1 MFAVETEDVL
11 QAWALPIE
19 NIIGVDGFVLALTAN
34 PLTSG
39 GGREGSSGCSASS
52 VPPEWFRLSLIEDI
66 SEIKIEDGVGLLH
79 ARAVRARTV
88 ESVRSQSGCAPGS
101 LQKELA
107 DATAVQNARGYL
119 SLEGLLYYVC
129 PTTARLRHV
138 IASRFIAII
147 AMVEGAA

>member
-66 SEIKIEDGVGLLH
+66 SEIKIEEKRFRRQLRFEGDVRERRCFERDSDVG
-79 ARAVRARTV
+79 
-88 ESVRSQSGCAPGS
+88 
-101 LQKELA
+101 
-107 DATAVQNARGYL
+107 
-119 SLEGLLYYVC
+119 
-129 PTTARLRHV
+129 
-138 IASRFIAII
+138 
-147 AMVEGAA
+147 